1 MSTGRSRTKGRASR
15 APEEMPTRSTPT
27 SVSDRRRSARRS
39 PVRLPDHLAPIE
51 VEPRRVAPPLTR
63 EQAAELLGVHPR
75 TLDRW
80 ARLGRISVIDLGG
93 TVRVR
98 VDEAQRLRCAP
109 SSRPA

>member
-1 MSTGRSRTKGRASR
+1 M
-15 APEEMPTRSTPT
+15 PT

-39 PVRLPDHLAPIE
+39 VRLPDHLAPIE
-51 VEPRRVAPPLTR
+51 VEPRSVAPPLTR

-80 ARLGRISVIDLGG
+80 ARLGWISVIDLGG

-98 VDEAQRLRCAP
+98 ADEAQRLRCDRP
-109 SSRPA
+109 SRPA

>member
-1 MSTGRSRTKGRASR
+1 MSTSRGRAQSRASR
-15 APEEMPTRSTPT
+15 APEEKATRPTPT

-63 EQAAELLGVHPR
+63 EQAAELLGIHPR

-98 VDEAQRLRCAP
+98 ADEAQRLGCDP
-109 SSRPA
+109 PSRPA